1 MFFQLLY
8 IHLFRPFLKY
18 SPDNSPLPPNVSPRK
33 QCTQA
38 AAMISK
44 LLRLYKRSHG
54 LRQICNI
61 CVYIAHSAC
70 TIHLLNL
77 PDKNAKR
84 DIIHGIKHLEEIAE
98 GWLCARRT
106 LGILS
111 VLAKRWKVELPEE
124 AAAVLARTDEKFGPW
139 NEISTPKAAR
149 AEPTLTPG
157 DEHATSP
164 TQQFSP
170 SLQPYSSSGIFARPA
185 SSSNA
190 AAAAHVSHLPLPR
203 PSASSSSFAYA
214 SESFTRDPSSI
225 PPVDLAHPRLQR
237 HPSDPMNHTS
247 PNNTTANGHNN
258 AATPASTQARQ
269 SFDGGSSVGASPS
282 QMFGGVDQ
290 LIREGQDWIFRDQT
304 QLASGFDNWASA
316 DLGDVAGWF
325 GAGTSPGMGTFAAAG
340 AFGAAGA
347 AAGGGQSMNGGPV
360 GGEALTG
367 GVPNRGFNV
376 NGVPLSGGGAGTGGG
391 SAGVDGLGGFTYDEL
406 SWYGYE

>member
-61 CVYIAHSAC
+61 CVYMAHSAC

-77 PDKNAKR
+77 PDKNARR
-84 DIIHGIKHLEEIAE
+84 DMVHGTKHLEEIAE
-98 GWLCARRT
+98 GWLCARRS

-124 AAAVLARTDEKFGPW
+124 AAAVLARTDERFGPW
-139 NEISTPKAAR
+139 NETSTPRAVR

-157 DEHATSP
+157 GEHATSP

-170 SLQPYSSSGIFARPA
+170 SLQPHSSRPSSNGTFARPA
-185 SSSNA
+185 SSSHAA
-190 AAAAHVSHLPLPR
+190 AAAAHVSHLPR
-203 PSASSSSFAYA
+203 PSASSSSFAHA

-237 HPSDPMNHTS
+237 HPSDPTNHTS
-247 PNNTTANGHNN
+247 PNSNTATTASGHNN

-269 SFDGGSSVGASPS
+269 SLDGGSSVGASPS
-282 QMFGGVDQ
+282 HMFGGVDQ
-290 LIREGQDWIFRDQT
+290 LLREGQDWIFRDQT
-304 QLASGFDNWASA
+304 QLACGFDNWASA

-325 GAGTSPGMGTFAAAG
+325 GAGTGGPGMGAFGG
-340 AFGAAGA
+340 AFGGGGGGG
-347 AAGGGQSMNGGPV
+347 GGGQSINGGPV
-360 GGEALTG
+360 GGAAPFRSG
-367 GVPNRGFNV
+367 GFDA
-376 NGVPLSGGGAGTGGG
+376 NGVPLGGGGGAGG
-391 SAGVDGLGGFTYDEL
+391 AGNGGGFTYDEL

>member
-139 NEISTPKAAR
+139 NEISTPKTVR
-149 AEPTLTPG
+149 AEPMLIPG
-157 DEHATSP
+157 DEQATSP
-164 TQQFSP
+164 TQKFSP
-170 SLQPYSSSGIFARPA
+170 SLQPYNSNNFFARPA
-185 SSSNA
+185 SSSSA
-190 AAAAHVSHLPLPR
+190 AAAAHVSHLPR

-214 SESFTRDPSSI
+214 SDSFTRDPSSI

-247 PNNTTANGHNN
+247 PNNSTSNHN

-325 GAGTSPGMGTFAAAG
+325 GAGTSPGMGTFATSG
-340 AFGAAGA
+340 ALGG
-347 AAGGGQSMNGGPV
+347 GGGQSMNGGPV
-360 GGEALTG
+360 GGAALTG
-367 GVPNRGFNV
+367 VPNGGFNV
-376 NGVPLSGGGAGTGGG
+376 NGVQLSGGVSGNGSG

>member
-139 NEISTPKAAR
+139 NEISTPKTVR
-149 AEPTLTPG
+149 AEPMLIPG
-157 DEHATSP
+157 DEQATSP
-164 TQQFSP
+164 TQKFSP
-170 SLQPYSSSGIFARPA
+170 SLQPYNSNNFFARPA
-185 SSSNA
+185 SSSSA
-190 AAAAHVSHLPLPR
+190 AAAAHVSHLPR

-247 PNNTTANGHNN
+247 PNNTTNNHN

-325 GAGTSPGMGTFAAAG
+325 GAGTSPGMGTFATSG
-340 AFGAAGA
+340 ALSG
-347 AAGGGQSMNGGPV
+347 GGGQSMNGGPV
-360 GGEALTG
+360 GGAALTG
-367 GVPNRGFNV
+367 VPNGGFNV
-376 NGVPLSGGGAGTGGG
+376 NGVQLSGGVSGNGSG